1 MEWWVAIFW
10 GWCPTRYLQDP
21 TVAFLNSHTEKLIFP
36 TMSKTTGFGK
46 NAQEILGIK
55 GKFFFDKSNTMA
67 LRKSKNKC
75 TLN

>member
-1 MEWWVAIFW
+1 
-10 GWCPTRYLQDP
+10 
-21 TVAFLNSHTEKLIFP
+21 
-36 TMSKTTGFGK
+36 MSKTTGFGK